1 MASMVFGCSSAY
13 DFVGL
18 HISNKHQLLDIMPTV
33 KLGVLASIILLPA
46 SLALASEW
54 GRGTYKPRPMVYVEA
69 PSYVGGGSKRLVVY
83 NGPTRDCEVAADP
96 YTITNYRNVS
106 MPVSASKIT
115 ALIERCQRVHAL
127 LYRRNPAAYDNA
139 LERRDRVMEA
149 NAVANQGSSNSLWS
163 LNLFNRLAI
172 FPGTKVR

>member
-1 MASMVFGCSSAY
+1 MFN
-13 DFVGL
+13 VG
-18 HISNKHQLLDIMPTV
+18 NKHMNQLLDIMPTV
-33 KLGVLASIILLPA
+33 KLGVLACFLLPA
-46 SLALASEW
+46 SLAVAVEW

-69 PSYVGGGSKRLVVY
+69 PSFVGGGSKRLVIY

-106 MPVSASKIT
+106 MPVSASKIS

-149 NAVANQGSSNSLWS
+149 NAAAAAASGSSNSLWS